1 VAASPYYIDSERAD
15 RAEAFFSQMLRHS
28 KGRWA
33 GQPFALEPWQRDLVR
48 RAFGSM
54 DRRTKRRR
62 YRRVFVF
69 IPRKNGKSTMG
80 AGVANYLLTADG
92 EAGAEVY
99 SAALDREQASIIFSE
114 AKSMCLQEPLLREQC
129 TIYRR
134 AIVVPDTM
142 SSYRVLSA
150 DAENKHGLNAHGV
163 IFDELHTQ
171 DDRDLY
177 DVLITSTGAREQPM
191 TWMFTT
197 AGFDRASICYEV
209 YDYAKR
215 VLAGEID
222 DPEFLPVIFEAGPD
236 DDWKDPKTW
245 HKANPNLGVTLELG
259 YMEAECRHAQATPLY
274 ENTFRRLHLNQW
286 TQQETRW
293 VSVERWDQNAGPTR
307 ALSGRRG
314 WTAMDL
320 SRKTDLTAAVTVFP
334 DDDGT
339 YDILAKFWMPRENV
353 GEKERRDRVPY
364 SAWIRD
370 GLIEATEGNVV
381 DYRSVRH
388 YVLEIGKLH
397 EIVEVAYDPW
407 NATQIA
413 VELQDDGVVVV
424 EHMQGFKSMSEPMKS
439 LEALIIDGKLRHG
452 GNPVLRWMFS
462 NVAVEMDAAENIKPS
477 KRKSRGRIDGIVALV
492 MAIGRATLGGTGGKS
507 VYEERGIRVL

>member
-1 VAASPYYIDSERAD
+1 MAASPYSIDSERAD

-33 GQPFALEPWQRDLVR
+33 GQPFVLEPWQRDLVR
-48 RAFGSM
+48 RAFGTI
-54 DRRTKRRR
+54 DRRTGRRR

-80 AGVANYLLTADG
+80 AGVANYLLMADN
-92 EAGAEVY
+92 EPGAEVY
-99 SAALDREQASIIFSE
+99 SAALDRTQASIIFSE
-114 AKSMCLQEPLLREQC
+114 AKSMCLQEPLLRERC

-171 DDRDLY
+171 DDRALY
-177 DVLITSTGAREQPM
+177 DVLVTSTGAREQPM

-197 AGFDRASICYEV
+197 AGFDRDSICYEV

-215 VLAGEID
+215 VLAGEVN
-222 DPEFLPVIFEAGPD
+222 DPEFLPVIFEAAPE
-236 DDWKDPKTW
+236 DDWKDPRTW
-245 HKANPNLGVTLELG
+245 RKANPNLGVTLDLN
-259 YMEAECRHAQATPLY
+259 YMEAECRRAQATPLY

-293 VSVERWDQNAGPTR
+293 VSVERWDQNAGALR
-307 ALSGRRG
+307 ALAGRRG
-314 WTAMDL
+314 WTGMDL
-320 SRKTDLTAAVTVFP
+320 SRKIDLTAAVTVFP
-334 DDDGT
+334 DNDGT
-339 YDILAKFWMPRENV
+339 YDVLAKFWMPAENV
-353 GEKERRDRVPY
+353 AERESRDRVPY

-370 GLIEATEGNVV
+370 GFIEATEGSVI
-381 DYRSVRH
+381 DYRAVRR
-388 YVLEIGKLH
+388 YVLELGRFH
-397 EIVEVAYDPW
+397 EIIEVAYDPW
-407 NATQIA
+407 SATQLA
-413 VELQDDGVVVV
+413 VELQDEGVAVV
-424 EHMQGFKSMSEPMKS
+424 EHRQGVKSMSEPMKT
-439 LEALIIDGKLRHG
+439 LEALIMDGRLRHG

-462 NVAVEMDAAENIKPS
+462 NVAVEADDAENIKPS
-477 KRKSRGRIDGIVALV
+477 KRRSRGRIDGIVALI
-492 MAIGRATLGGTGGKS
+492 MAIGRATLGGVSARS
-507 VYEERGIRVL
+507 VYEERGIRAL